1 MRRTFLLAASIL
13 AVSATSAVAQG
24 RGRNTN
30 GVPPGQRPPA
40 GMCRVW
46 IDGVPPGHQ
55 PAVTDCTTAQLNV
68 PLHGRVIYGS
78 GVLPTTGNIFTR
90 SRQLADGSWVLD
102 RYRVGANGQT
112 YLISTS
118 PSRNGA
124 VGRRVRGDND
134 EQGENNGNRAK
145 VKKAKTHGRDGEV
158 ENDNENE
165 HDNRSVL
172 GTTVPRGV
180 EMDDHGRGNGNGNNG
195 NNGKGKGKH

>member
-1 MRRTFLLAASIL
+1 MRRTLLLAASIL

-30 GVPPGQRPPA
+30 GVPPGQRPAA

-46 IDGVPPGHQ
+46 IDGVPPGRQ
-55 PAVTDCTTAQLNV
+55 PAATDCTTAQLNV
-68 PLHGRVIYGS
+68 PVNGRVIYGS

-102 RYRVGANGQT
+102 RYRLGANGQT

-124 VGRRVRGDND
+124 VGRRVRGD
-134 EQGENNGNRAK
+134 EQGENNEGRNK
-145 VKKAKTHGRDGEV
+145 VKKAKTHGHDGEV
-158 ENDNENE
+158 ENDNDNG
-165 HDNRSVL
+165 HSNRSVV
-172 GTTVPRGV
+172 GTVVPRGV
-180 EMDDHGRGNGNGNNG
+180 EMDDHGRGNGNSGNNG
-195 NNGKGKGKH
+195 NGKGKGKH

>member
-1 MRRTFLLAASIL
+1 MRRTLLLAASIL

-68 PLHGRVIYGS
+68 PVNGRIIYGS
-78 GVLPTTGNIFTR
+78 GVLPSGNIFTR

-102 RYRVGANGQT
+102 RYRLGANGQT
-112 YLISTS
+112 YLISTT
-118 PSRNGA
+118 PSRNRA
-124 VGRRVRGDND
+124 SAGRRVRGD
-134 EQGENNGNRAK
+134 EQGEDNERGKK
-145 VKKAKTHGRDGEV
+145 VKKAKTHGHDGEV
-158 ENDNENE
+158 ENDNDNDHE

-172 GTTVPRGV
+172 GTVVPRGV
-180 EMDDHGRGNGNGNNG
+180 EMDDHGRGNENHG
-195 NNGKGKGKH
+195 NGKGKGKH